1 MAIWLTHLT
10 GLTLIGSLY
19 HVLTNSIRGFGYLEL
34 YGIVWGLLLIG
45 APFIGP
51 PFVPALSTHILF
63 YTVWLLFL
71 LPSFAVFRQQ
81 ATGTAIVQHP
91 VRTVKRL
98 LTFLLIMSLLAN
110 GWMLVQI
117 SSELD
122 LVRFGWFALRFQG
135 QRLQAEQ
142 SNVFYQLFARNFL
155 LYLPMAFWL
164 FFRKAL
170 RTGPLLMICLL
181 ALVTASLSLTRAP
194 VLLWSLTILTSLS
207 VFGKL
212 SRRRIR
218 QLSLFLFSP
227 VLLVTLSFSYT
238 PAAFWQVA
246 KIYLWGGARAYETL
260 LEQNYPG
267 YRLYDS
273 PYYSLD
279 FLNYT
284 AQRAGLIQSY
294 PPLVREYASGPVMT
308 NVYTYLDAFTL
319 DFGIGG
325 ALFSALTLGWLAA
338 RLHRRA
344 FRFQSIPVVCYY
356 AFVNYAIAMS
366 FMNHELIRINAFLL
380 AIELWL
386 IHHLL
391 KPGRV

>member
-1 MAIWLTHLT
+1 
-10 GLTLIGSLY
+10 
-19 HVLTNSIRGFGYLEL
+19 
-34 YGIVWGLLLIG
+34 
-45 APFIGP
+45 
-51 PFVPALSTHILF
+51 
-63 YTVWLLFL
+63 
-71 LPSFAVFRQQ
+71 
-81 ATGTAIVQHP
+81 
-91 VRTVKRL
+91 
-98 LTFLLIMSLLAN
+98 MSLLAN

-294 PPLVREYASGPVMT
+294 PPLVRGICLRTGDDQCLYLSGRL
-308 NVYTYLDAFTL
+308 YT
-319 DFGIGG
+319 
-325 ALFSALTLGWLAA
+325 
-338 RLHRRA
+338 
-344 FRFQSIPVVCYY
+344 
-356 AFVNYAIAMS
+356 
-366 FMNHELIRINAFLL
+366 
-380 AIELWL
+380 
-386 IHHLL
+386 
-391 KPGRV
+391 